1 MATQLVA
8 NLAEPFE
15 PDKYTDDYRANLM
28 KIIGAKMK
36 GQKIEIAEPERE
48 ESTKVLDLMSRLQ
61 ASLEQSSAQRRGKP
75 VRSSRG
81 TRAARESEARPSS
94 ERGTRTR
101 KRRTA

>member
-15 PDKYTDDYRANLM
+15 PEKYTDDYRANLM

-61 ASLEQSSAQRRGKP
+61 ASLEQSSAQRRGKSA
-75 VRSSRG
+75 RSSRG

>member
-15 PDKYTDDYRANLM
+15 PEKYTDDYRANLM
-28 KIIGAKMK
+28 KIIGAKMN

-61 ASLEQSSAQRRGKP
+61 ASLEQSSAQRRGKSAP
-75 VRSSRG
+75 SRG